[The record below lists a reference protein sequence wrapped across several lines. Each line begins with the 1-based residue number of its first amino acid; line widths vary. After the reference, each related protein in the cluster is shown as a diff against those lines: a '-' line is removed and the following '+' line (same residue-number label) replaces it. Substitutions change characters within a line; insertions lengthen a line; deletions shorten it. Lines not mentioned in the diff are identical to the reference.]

1 MESFVPQLPI
11 TDAVF
16 TEEIWVQKNPVMGDH
31 IRVKRMHG
39 IYTHHGIY
47 VSDNEVIHFTGTD
60 DDSIMDSSKN
70 RVISSDLNFFL
81 KGGDLEVKEYTDEEF
96 QDLYAP
102 EHQPQLPDAP
112 DPRVAYARSC
122 IGDGDYNVIFNNCE
136 HFANVCTLGR
146 FRSHQVERLFQ
157 NKESD
162 DMGILGSIGRWV
174 KGFFGG
180 SSSSGGSRSTSST
193 VYEPDKVRIA
203 EIEQNTKIRLATMER
218 ERQEL
223 MHKAQLEFL
232 QAHYDC
238 EEALVQ
244 AKVKGFAA
252 TAEMIVRM
260 QSKLTEIA
268 ETRMEI
274 IEKGSLPIVKD
285 IEKFYDELGDKVKA
299 DNDEYNMEKLPAL
312 LAILGKYEIDS
323 PAHKLYQKRIEEDM
337 RLQSEYYM
345 KQLDNIAIRQQQ
357 VIDGFIKSK
366 NSIIEQTGM
375 LTKELLA
382 SVQKQTLELSQG
394 GETSLKE
401 IQQKQQT
408 LLSGQKP
415 LALSEGKQV
424 GVKNK

>member
-81 KGGDLEVKEYTDEEF
+81 KGGELEVKEYTDEEF

-102 EHQPQLPDAP
+102 DQI
-112 DPRVAYARSC
+112 VAYARSC
-122 IGDGDYNVIFNNCE
+122 LGDGDYNVLFNNCE

-146 FRSHQVERLFQ
+146 FRSHQVERLLQ
-157 NKESD
+157 NKGVD
-162 DMGILGSIGRWV
+162 DMGFFGKIGGFF
-174 KGFFGG
+174 KGLFGG
-180 SSSSGGSRSTSST
+180 SSGGGSRSTSST

-252 TAEMIVRM
+252 TAEVIVRM

-268 ETRMEI
+268 ETRMAI
-274 IEKGSLPIVKD
+274 IEKGSLPIIKD
-285 IEKFYDELGDKVKA
+285 IEKFYDELGDKVQA
-299 DNDEYNMEKLPAL
+299 DKDKYNLEQLPKLLAL
-312 LAILGKYEIDS
+312 LGEYKVDS
-323 PAHKLYQKRIEEDM
+323 TEHKLYQKLIEEDM

-366 NSIIEQTGM
+366 NSIIEQTGL

-401 IQQKQQT
+401 IQQKQQA

-415 LALSEGKQV
+415 LALSEGKQNE
-424 GVKNK
+424 VKNK

>member
-1 MESFVPQLPI
+1 MESVVPQLPI
-11 TDAVF
+11 TNAVF
-16 TEEIWVQKNPVMGDH
+16 TEEIWVQKPPVMGDH
-31 IRVKRMHG
+31 IRVKRMGG

-81 KGGDLEVKEYTDEEF
+81 KGGELEVKEYTDEEF

-102 EHQPQLPDAP
+102 DQI
-112 DPRVAYARSC
+112 VAYARSC
-122 IGDGDYNVIFNNCE
+122 LGDGDYNVIFNNCE

-162 DMGILGSIGRWV
+162 DMGVFDTIGRFV
-174 KGFFGG
+174 KGLFGG

-244 AKVKGFAA
+244 AKVRGFVA

-268 ETRMEI
+268 ETRMAI
-274 IEKGSLPIVKD
+274 IEQGSLPIIKD
-285 IEKFYDELGDKVKA
+285 IEKFYEELGDKVKA
-299 DNDEYNMEKLPAL
+299 DKEKYNLEDLPKLLAL
-312 LAILGKYEIDS
+312 LGRYKVDS
-323 PAHKLYQKRIEEDM
+323 TEHKLYEKLIDEDM

-345 KQLDNIAIRQQQ
+345 KQLDNIAIRQKQ

-366 NSIIEQTGM
+366 NSIIEQTGL

-401 IQQKQQT
+401 IQQKQQA
-408 LLSGQKP
+408 LLAGQKP
-415 LALSEGKQV
+415 LALSEGKQDE
-424 GVKNK
+424 VKNK

>member
-1 MESFVPQLPI
+1 MESVVPQLPI

-81 KGGDLEVKEYTDEEF
+81 KGGELEVKEYTDEEF

-102 EHQPQLPDAP
+102 DQI
-112 DPRVAYARSC
+112 VAYARSC

-146 FRSHQVERLFQ
+146 FRSHQVERLLQ
-157 NKESD
+157 NKGVD
-162 DMGILGSIGRWV
+162 DMG
-174 KGFFGG
+174 FFGKIG
-180 SSSSGGSRSTSST
+180 GWFKGLFGGSSSGGSRSTSST

-244 AKVKGFAA
+244 AKVRGFAA

-268 ETRMEI
+268 ETRMAI
-274 IEKGSLPIVKD
+274 IEQGSLPIIKD
-285 IEKFYDELGDKVKA
+285 IEKFYEELGDKVKA
-299 DNDEYNMEKLPAL
+299 DKEKYNLEDLPKLLAL
-312 LAILGKYEIDS
+312 LGRYKVDS
-323 PAHKLYQKRIEEDM
+323 TEHKLYEKLIDEDM

-345 KQLDNIAIRQQQ
+345 KQLDNIAVRQKQ

-366 NSIIEQTGM
+366 NSIIEQTGL

-415 LALSEGKQV
+415 LALSEGKQNE
-424 GVKNK
+424 VKNK

>member
-1 MESFVPQLPI
+1 MESVVPQLPI

-81 KGGDLEVKEYTDEEF
+81 KGGELEVKEYTDEEF

-102 EHQPQLPDAP
+102 DQI
-112 DPRVAYARSC
+112 VAYARSC

-146 FRSHQVERLFQ
+146 FRSHQVERLLQ
-157 NKESD
+157 NKGVD
-162 DMGILGSIGRWV
+162 DMSIFGKIGGWF
-174 KGFFGG
+174 KGLFGG
-180 SSSSGGSRSTSST
+180 SSSGGSRSTSST

-244 AKVKGFAA
+244 AKVRGFAA

-299 DNDEYNMEKLPAL
+299 DKDKYNLEQLPKLLAL
-312 LAILGKYEIDS
+312 LGEYKVDS
-323 PAHKLYQKRIEEDM
+323 TEHKLYEKLIEEDM

-366 NSIIEQTGM
+366 NSIIEQTGL

-401 IQQKQQT
+401 IQQKQQA

-415 LALSEGKQV
+415 LALSEGKQDE
-424 GVKNK
+424 VKNK

>member
-81 KGGDLEVKEYTDEEF
+81 KGGELEVKEYTDEEF

-102 EHQPQLPDAP
+102 DQI
-112 DPRVAYARSC
+112 VAYARSC
-122 IGDGDYNVIFNNCE
+122 LGDGDYNVLFNNCE

-146 FRSHQVERLFQ
+146 FRSHQVERLLQ
-157 NKESD
+157 NKEVD
-162 DMGILGSIGRWV
+162 DMGFWGTVGGWI
-174 KGFFGG
+174 KGLFGG
-180 SSSSGGSRSTSST
+180 SSSGGSRSTSST

-223 MHKAQLEFL
+223 MYKAQLEFL

-252 TAEMIVRM
+252 TAEVIVRM

-268 ETRMEI
+268 ETRMAI
-274 IEKGSLPIVKD
+274 IEKGSLPIIKD
-285 IEKFYDELGDKVKA
+285 IEKFYNELGDKVQA
-299 DNDEYNMEKLPAL
+299 DKDKYNLEQLPKLLAL
-312 LAILGKYEIDS
+312 LGEYKVYSTE
-323 PAHKLYQKRIEEDM
+323 HKLYQKLIEEDM

-366 NSIIEQTGM
+366 NSIIEQTGL

-382 SVQKQTLELSQG
+382 IVQKQTLELSQG

-401 IQQKQQT
+401 IQQKQQA

-415 LALSEGKQV
+415 LALSEGKQNE
-424 GVKNK
+424 VKNK

>member
-1 MESFVPQLPI
+1 
-11 TDAVF
+11 
-16 TEEIWVQKNPVMGDH
+16 MG
-31 IRVKRMHG
+31 
-39 IYTHHGIY
+39 
-47 VSDNEVIHFTGTD
+47 
-60 DDSIMDSSKN
+60 
-70 RVISSDLNFFL
+70 FF
-81 KGGDLEVKEYTDEEF
+81 
-96 QDLYAP
+96 
-102 EHQPQLPDAP
+102 
-112 DPRVAYARSC
+112 
-122 IGDGDYNVIFNNCE
+122 
-136 HFANVCTLGR
+136 
-146 FRSHQVERLFQ
+146 
-157 NKESD
+157 
-162 DMGILGSIGRWV
+162 GSIGRFV
-174 KGFFGG
+174 KGLFGG

-223 MHKAQLEFL
+223 MHKAQMEFL

-268 ETRMEI
+268 ETRMAI
-274 IEKGSLPIVKD
+274 IEQGSLPIIKD
-285 IEKFYDELGDKVKA
+285 IEKFYEELGDKVKA
-299 DNDEYNMEKLPAL
+299 DKEKYNLEDLPKLLAL
-312 LAILGKYEIDS
+312 LGRYKVDS
-323 PAHKLYQKRIEEDM
+323 TEHKLYEKLIDEDM

-366 NSIIEQTGM
+366 NSIIEQTGL

-408 LLSGQKP
+408 LLSGQQP

-424 GVKNK
+424 EVKNK

>member
-81 KGGDLEVKEYTDEEF
+81 KGGELEVKEYTDEEF

-102 EHQPQLPDAP
+102 DQI
-112 DPRVAYARSC
+112 VAYARSC

-157 NKESD
+157 NKGVD
-162 DMGILGSIGRWV
+162 DMGFFGSIGRFV
-174 KGFFGG
+174 KGLFGG

-223 MHKAQLEFL
+223 MHKVQLEFL

-238 EEALVQ
+238 EETLVQ

-285 IEKFYDELGDKVKA
+285 IEKFYDELGDKVNA
-299 DNDEYNMEKLPAL
+299 DKDKYNLEQLPKLLAL
-312 LAILGKYEIDS
+312 LGEYKVDS
-323 PAHKLYQKRIEEDM
+323 TEHKLYQKLIEEDM

-408 LLSGQKP
+408 FLSGQKP
-415 LALSEGKQV
+415 LALSEGKQDE
-424 GVKNK
+424 VKNK

>member
-31 IRVKRMHG
+31 IRVKRMGG

-81 KGGDLEVKEYTDEEF
+81 KGGELEVKEYTDEEF

-102 EHQPQLPDAP
+102 DQI
-112 DPRVAYARSC
+112 VAYARSC

-146 FRSHQVERLFQ
+146 FRSHQVERLLQ
-157 NKESD
+157 NKGVD
-162 DMGILGSIGRWV
+162 DMSIFGKIGGWI

-180 SSSSGGSRSTSST
+180 GSSSAGSRSTSST

-299 DNDEYNMEKLPAL
+299 DNEEYNMEKLPAL
-312 LAILGKYEIDS
+312 LAILEKYEIDS
-323 PAHKLYQKRIEEDM
+323 PAHKLYQKRIEDDM

-345 KQLDNIAIRQQQ
+345 K
-357 VIDGFIKSK
+357 
-366 NSIIEQTGM
+366 
-375 LTKELLA
+375 
-382 SVQKQTLELSQG
+382 
-394 GETSLKE
+394 
-401 IQQKQQT
+401 
-408 LLSGQKP
+408 
-415 LALSEGKQV
+415 
-424 GVKNK
+424 

>member
-1 MESFVPQLPI
+1 MESIVPQMPI

-81 KGGDLEVKEYTDEEF
+81 KGGELEVKEYTDEEF

-102 EHQPQLPDAP
+102 DQI
-112 DPRVAYARSC
+112 VAYARSC

-146 FRSHQVERLFQ
+146 FRSHQVERLLQ
-157 NKESD
+157 NKGVD
-162 DMGILGSIGRWV
+162 DMG
-174 KGFFGG
+174 FFGKIG
-180 SSSSGGSRSTSST
+180 GWFKGLFGGSSSGGSRSTSST

-223 MHKAQLEFL
+223 MHKAQMEFL

-252 TAEMIVRM
+252 TAEMIIRM

-285 IEKFYDELGDKVKA
+285 IEKFYEELGDKVKA
-299 DNDEYNMEKLPAL
+299 DKDKYNLEQLPKLLAL
-312 LAILGKYEIDS
+312 LGEYKVDS
-323 PAHKLYQKRIEEDM
+323 TEHKLYQKLIEEDM

-366 NSIIEQTGM
+366 NSIIEQTGL

-401 IQQKQQT
+401 IQQKQQA

-415 LALSEGKQV
+415 LALSEGKQDE
-424 GVKNK
+424 VKNK

>member
-1 MESFVPQLPI
+1 MESIVSQLPI
-11 TDAVF
+11 IDAVF
-16 TEEIWVQKNPVMGDH
+16 TEEIWEQKPPVMGDH

-39 IYTHHGIY
+39 LYTHHGIY

-60 DDSIMDSSKN
+60 DDNIMDSSKN
-70 RVISSDLNFFL
+70 MVISSDLNFFL
-81 KGGDLEVKEYTDEEF
+81 KYGELEVKEYTDEEF

-102 EHQPQLPDAP
+102 DQI
-112 DPRVAYARSC
+112 VAYARSC
-122 IGDGDYNVIFNNCE
+122 LGDDGYNLIFNNCE

-146 FRSHQVERLFQ
+146 FRSHQVERLLQ
-157 NKESD
+157 NKGVD
-162 DMGILGSIGRWV
+162 YMGIFSTIGGFI
-174 KGFFGG
+174 KGIFGG
-180 SSSSGGSRSTSST
+180 SSSGASRSTSST

-203 EIEQNTKIRLATMER
+203 EIEKNTKIRLATMER

-223 MHKAQLEFL
+223 MHKAQIEFL

-268 ETRMEI
+268 ETRMAI
-274 IEKGSLPIVKD
+274 IEKGSLSIVKD
-285 IEKFYDELGDKVKA
+285 IENFYDELGDKVKA
-299 DNDEYNMEKLPAL
+299 DNYEYNIEKLPAL
-312 LAILGKYEIDS
+312 LAILEKYEIDS

-337 RLQSEYYM
+337 RVQGEYYM
-345 KQLDNIAIRQQQ
+345 KQLDNIAMRQQQ
-357 VIDGFIKSK
+357 VIDGFIKNK
-366 NSIIEQTGM
+366 NNIIEQTDL

-382 SVQKQTLELSQG
+382 SVQKQVLELGQG

-401 IQQKQQT
+401 IQQEQQV
-408 LLSGQKP
+408 LLSGRKQ
-415 LALSEGKQV
+415 LALKDGKLSE
-424 GVKNK
+424 VKN

>member
-81 KGGDLEVKEYTDEEF
+81 KGGELEVKKYTDEEF

-102 EHQPQLPDAP
+102 DQI
-112 DPRVAYARSC
+112 VAYARSC
-122 IGDGDYNVIFNNCE
+122 LGDGDYNVLFNNCE

-146 FRSHQVERLFQ
+146 FRSHQVERLLQ
-157 NKESD
+157 NKGVD
-162 DMGILGSIGRWV
+162 DMGFFGKIGGFF
-174 KGFFGG
+174 KGLFGG
-180 SSSSGGSRSTSST
+180 SSGGGSRSTSST

-223 MHKAQLEFL
+223 MYKAQLEFL

-252 TAEMIVRM
+252 TAEVIVRM

-268 ETRMEI
+268 ETRMAI
-274 IEKGSLPIVKD
+274 IEKGSLPIIKD
-285 IEKFYDELGDKVKA
+285 IEKFYDELGDKVQA
-299 DNDEYNMEKLPAL
+299 DKDKYNLEQLPKLLAL
-312 LAILGKYEIDS
+312 LGEYKVDS
-323 PAHKLYQKRIEEDM
+323 TEHKLYQKLIEEDM

-366 NSIIEQTGM
+366 NSIIEQTGL

-401 IQQKQQT
+401 IQQKQQA

-415 LALSEGKQV
+415 LALSEGKQNE
-424 GVKNK
+424 VKNK

>member
-1 MESFVPQLPI
+1 MESVVLQLPI

-16 TEEIWVQKNPVMGDH
+16 TEEFWVQKNPVMGDH
-31 IRVKRMHG
+31 LRVKRMGG
-39 IYTHHGIY
+39 IYTHHDIY

-81 KGGDLEVKEYTDEEF
+81 KGGELEVKEYTDEEF

-102 EHQPQLPDAP
+102 DQI
-112 DPRVAYARSC
+112 VAYARSC
-122 IGDGDYNVIFNNCE
+122 LGDGDYNVIFNNCE

-162 DMGILGSIGRWV
+162 DMGILGSIGKWV

-232 QAHYDC
+232 QAQHDC
-238 EEALVQ
+238 DEALVQ

-299 DNDEYNMEKLPAL
+299 DKDKYNLEQLPKLLAL
-312 LAILGKYEIDS
+312 LGEYKVDS
-323 PAHKLYQKRIEEDM
+323 TEHKLYQKLIEEDM

-408 LLSGQKP
+408 LLSGQQP
-415 LALSEGKQV
+415 LALSEGKQDE
-424 GVKNK
+424 VKNK

>member
-1 MESFVPQLPI
+1 MESIVSQLPI
-11 TDAVF
+11 IDAVF
-16 TEEIWVQKNPVMGDH
+16 TEEIWEQKPPVMGDH

-39 IYTHHGIY
+39 LYTHHGIY

-70 RVISSDLNFFL
+70 MVISSDLNFFL
-81 KGGDLEVKEYTDEEF
+81 KGGELEVKEYTDEEF

-102 EHQPQLPDAP
+102 DQI
-112 DPRVAYARSC
+112 VAYARSC
-122 IGDGDYNVIFNNCE
+122 LGDDGYNLIFNNCE

-146 FRSHQVERLFQ
+146 FRSHQVERLLQ
-157 NKESD
+157 NKGVD
-162 DMGILGSIGRWV
+162 YMGIFSTIGGFI
-174 KGFFGG
+174 KGIFGG
-180 SSSSGGSRSTSST
+180 SSSGASRSTSST

-203 EIEQNTKIRLATMER
+203 EIEKNTKIRLATMKR

-223 MHKAQLEFL
+223 MHKAQIEFL

-268 ETRMEI
+268 ETRMAI
-274 IEKGSLPIVKD
+274 IEKGSLSIVKD
-285 IEKFYDELGDKVKA
+285 IENFYDELGDKVKA
-299 DNDEYNMEKLPAL
+299 DNYEYNIEKLPAL
-312 LAILGKYEIDS
+312 LAILEKYEIDS

-337 RLQSEYYM
+337 RVQGEYYM
-345 KQLDNIAIRQQQ
+345 KQLDNIAMRQQQ
-357 VIDGFIKSK
+357 VIDGFINNK
-366 NSIIEQTGM
+366 NNIIEQTGL

-382 SVQKQTLELSQG
+382 SVQKQALELGQG
-394 GETSLKE
+394 RVTSLKE
-401 IQQKQQT
+401 IQQEQQV

-415 LALSEGKQV
+415 LALSVVCAG
-424 GVKNK
+424 G

>member
-1 MESFVPQLPI
+1 MESVVPQLPI

-81 KGGDLEVKEYTDEEF
+81 KGGELEVKEYTDEEF

-102 EHQPQLPDAP
+102 DQI
-112 DPRVAYARSC
+112 VAYARSC
-122 IGDGDYNVIFNNCE
+122 LGDGDYNVLFNNCE

-146 FRSHQVERLFQ
+146 FRSHQVERLLQ
-157 NKESD
+157 NKGVD
-162 DMGILGSIGRWV
+162 DMGFWGTVGGFF
-174 KGFFGG
+174 KGLFGG

-244 AKVKGFAA
+244 AKVRGFAA

-268 ETRMEI
+268 ETRMAI
-274 IEKGSLPIVKD
+274 IEQGSLPIIKD
-285 IEKFYDELGDKVKA
+285 IEKFYEELGDKVKA
-299 DNDEYNMEKLPAL
+299 DKEKYNLEDLPKLLAL
-312 LAILGKYEIDS
+312 LGRYKVDS
-323 PAHKLYQKRIEEDM
+323 TEHKLYEKLIDEDM

-366 NSIIEQTGM
+366 NSIIEQTGL

-424 GVKNK
+424 EVKNK

>member
-1 MESFVPQLPI
+1 MESIVSQLPI
-11 TDAVF
+11 IDAVF
-16 TEEIWVQKNPVMGDH
+16 TEEIWEQKPPVMGDH

-60 DDSIMDSSKN
+60 DDNIMDSSKN
-70 RVISSDLNFFL
+70 MVISSDLNFFL
-81 KGGDLEVKEYTDEEF
+81 KGGELEVKEYTDEEF

-102 EHQPQLPDAP
+102 DQI
-112 DPRVAYARSC
+112 VTYARSC
-122 IGDGDYNVIFNNCE
+122 LGDDGYNLIFNNCE

-146 FRSHQVERLFQ
+146 FRSHQVERLLQ
-157 NKESD
+157 NKGVD
-162 DMGILGSIGRWV
+162 YMGIFSAIGGFI
-174 KGFFGG
+174 KGIFGG
-180 SSSSGGSRSTSST
+180 SSSGASRSTSST

-203 EIEQNTKIRLATMER
+203 EIENNTKIRLATMER

-223 MHKAQLEFL
+223 IHKAQLESL
-232 QAHYDC
+232 QVQYDC

-252 TAEMIVRM
+252 IAEMIVRM

-268 ETRMEI
+268 ETRMAI

-285 IEKFYDELGDKVKA
+285 IENFYDELGDKVKA
-299 DNDEYNMEKLPAL
+299 DNYEYNIEKLPAL
-312 LAILGKYEIDS
+312 LAILEKYEIDS

-337 RLQSEYYM
+337 RVQGEYYM
-345 KQLDNIAIRQQQ
+345 KQLDNIAMRQQQ
-357 VIDGFIKSK
+357 VIDGFIKNK
-366 NSIIEQTGM
+366 NNIMEQTGL

-382 SVQKQTLELSQG
+382 SVQKQALELGQG

-401 IQQKQQT
+401 IQQEKQV
-408 LLSGQKP
+408 LLSGRKP
-415 LALSEGKQV
+415 LALKEGKPSE
-424 GVKNK
+424 VKN

>member
-1 MESFVPQLPI
+1 MESVVPQLPI

-81 KGGDLEVKEYTDEEF
+81 KGGELEVKEYTDEEF

-102 EHQPQLPDAP
+102 DQI
-112 DPRVAYARSC
+112 VAYARSC
-122 IGDGDYNVIFNNCE
+122 LGDGDYNVLFNNCE

-146 FRSHQVERLFQ
+146 FRSHQVERLLQ
-157 NKESD
+157 NKGGD
-162 DMGILGSIGRWV
+162 DMGFFGKIGGFF
-174 KGFFGG
+174 KGLFGG
-180 SSSSGGSRSTSST
+180 SSGGGSRSTSST

-223 MHKAQLEFL
+223 MYKAQLEFL

-252 TAEMIVRM
+252 TAEVIVRM
-260 QSKLTEIA
+260 QSKMTEIA
-268 ETRMEI
+268 ETRMAI
-274 IEKGSLPIVKD
+274 IEKGSLPIIKD
-285 IEKFYDELGDKVKA
+285 IEKFYDELGDKVQA
-299 DNDEYNMEKLPAL
+299 DKDKYNLEQLPKLLAL
-312 LAILGKYEIDS
+312 LGEYKVDS
-323 PAHKLYQKRIEEDM
+323 TEHKLYQKLIEEDM

-366 NSIIEQTGM
+366 NSIIEQTGL

-401 IQQKQQT
+401 IQQKQQA
-408 LLSGQKP
+408 LLSDQKP
-415 LALSEGKQV
+415 LALSEGKQNE
-424 GVKNK
+424 VKNK

>member
-1 MESFVPQLPI
+1 MESIVPQLPI

-81 KGGDLEVKEYTDEEF
+81 KGGELEVKEYTDEEF

-102 EHQPQLPDAP
+102 GQI
-112 DPRVAYARSC
+112 VAYARSC
-122 IGDGDYNVIFNNCE
+122 IGDGDYNVVFNNCE

-146 FRSHQVERLFQ
+146 FRSHQVERLLK
-157 NKESD
+157 NKGVD
-162 DMGILGSIGRWV
+162 DMGFWGTVGGFF
-174 KGFFGG
+174 KGLFGG

-268 ETRMEI
+268 ETRMAI

-299 DNDEYNMEKLPAL
+299 DKDKYNLEQLPKLLAL
-312 LAILGKYEIDS
+312 LGEYKVDS
-323 PAHKLYQKRIEEDM
+323 TEHKLYQKLIEEDM

-415 LALSEGKQV
+415 LALSEGKQDE
-424 GVKNK
+424 VKNK

>member
-81 KGGDLEVKEYTDEEF
+81 KGGELEVKEYTDEEF

-102 EHQPQLPDAP
+102 DQI
-112 DPRVAYARSC
+112 VAYARSC
-122 IGDGDYNVIFNNCE
+122 LGDGDYNVLFNNCE

-162 DMGILGSIGRWV
+162 DMGVFDTIGRFV
-174 KGFFGG
+174 KGLFGG

-218 ERQEL
+218 ERLEL
-223 MHKAQLEFL
+223 MNKAKLEFL
-232 QAHYDC
+232 QAQHDC
-238 EEALVQ
+238 DEALVQ

-252 TAEMIVRM
+252 TAEIIIRM

-268 ETRMEI
+268 ENRMAI

-285 IEKFYDELGDKVKA
+285 IEKFYEELGDKVQA
-299 DNDEYNMEKLPAL
+299 DKDKYNLEQLPKLLAL
-312 LAILGKYEIDS
+312 LGEYKVDS
-323 PAHKLYQKRIEEDM
+323 TEYKLYQKLIEEDM

-345 KQLDNIAIRQQQ
+345 KQLENIAVRQQQ

-382 SVQKQTLELSQG
+382 SVQNQVLELGQD

-401 IQQKQQT
+401 IQQKQQA

-415 LALSEGKQV
+415 LALSEGKQDE
-424 GVKNK
+424 VKNK

>member
-1 MESFVPQLPI
+1 MESVVPQLPI

-81 KGGDLEVKEYTDEEF
+81 KGGELEVKEYTDEEF

-102 EHQPQLPDAP
+102 DQI
-112 DPRVAYARSC
+112 VVYARSC
-122 IGDGDYNVIFNNCE
+122 LGDGDYNVIFNNCE

-146 FRSHQVERLFQ
+146 FRSHQVERLLQ
-157 NKESD
+157 NKGVD
-162 DMGILGSIGRWV
+162 DMG
-174 KGFFGG
+174 FFGKIG
-180 SSSSGGSRSTSST
+180 GWFKGLFGGSSSGGSRSTSST

-268 ETRMEI
+268 ETRMAI
-274 IEKGSLPIVKD
+274 IEQGSLPIIKD
-285 IEKFYDELGDKVKA
+285 IEKFYDELGDKVQA
-299 DNDEYNMEKLPAL
+299 DKDKYNLEQLPKLLAL
-312 LAILGKYEIDS
+312 LGRYKVDS
-323 PAHKLYQKRIEEDM
+323 TEHKLYEKLIDEDI
-337 RLQSEYYM
+337 RLQSEYYI

-382 SVQKQTLELSQG
+382 SVQKQMLELSQG

-401 IQQKQQT
+401 IQQKQQA

-415 LALSEGKQV
+415 LALSEGKQDE
-424 GVKNK
+424 VKNK

>member
-1 MESFVPQLPI
+1 MESVVPQLPI

-31 IRVKRMHG
+31 IRVKRMGG
-39 IYTHHGIY
+39 IYMHHGIY

-81 KGGDLEVKEYTDEEF
+81 KGGELEVKEYTDEEF

-102 EHQPQLPDAP
+102 DQI
-112 DPRVAYARSC
+112 VAYARSC

-146 FRSHQVERLFQ
+146 FRSHQVERLLQ
-157 NKESD
+157 NKGVD
-162 DMGILGSIGRWV
+162 DMGFWGTVGGFF
-174 KGFFGG
+174 KGLFGG

-244 AKVKGFAA
+244 AKVRGFAA

-268 ETRMEI
+268 ETRMAI
-274 IEKGSLPIVKD
+274 IEQGSLPIIKD
-285 IEKFYDELGDKVKA
+285 IEKFYEELGDKVKA
-299 DNDEYNMEKLPAL
+299 DKDKYNLEQLPKLLAL
-312 LAILGKYEIDS
+312 LGEYKVDS
-323 PAHKLYQKRIEEDM
+323 TEHKLYQKLIEEDM

-394 GETSLKE
+394 VETSLKE

-408 LLSGQKP
+408 LLSGKKP
-415 LALSEGKQV
+415 LALSEGKQDE
-424 GVKNK
+424 VKNK

>member
-1 MESFVPQLPI
+1 MESIVPQLPI

-81 KGGDLEVKEYTDEEF
+81 KGGELEVKEYTDEEF

-102 EHQPQLPDAP
+102 DQI
-112 DPRVAYARSC
+112 VAYARSC
-122 IGDGDYNVIFNNCE
+122 LGDGDYNVLFNNCE

-146 FRSHQVERLFQ
+146 FRSHQVERLLR
-157 NKESD
+157 NKEVD
-162 DMGILGSIGRWV
+162 DMGFWGTVGGWI
-174 KGFFGG
+174 KGLFGG
-180 SSSSGGSRSTSST
+180 SSGGGSRSTSST

-252 TAEMIVRM
+252 TAEVIVRM

-268 ETRMEI
+268 ETRMAI
-274 IEKGSLPIVKD
+274 IEKGSLPIIKD
-285 IEKFYDELGDKVKA
+285 IEKFYDELGDKVQA
-299 DNDEYNMEKLPAL
+299 DKDKYNLEQLPKLLAL
-312 LAILGKYEIDS
+312 LGEYKVDS
-323 PAHKLYQKRIEEDM
+323 TEHKLYQKLIEEDM

-366 NSIIEQTGM
+366 NSIIEQTGL

-401 IQQKQQT
+401 IQQKQQA

-415 LALSEGKQV
+415 LALSEGKQNE
-424 GVKNK
+424 VKNK

>member
-1 MESFVPQLPI
+1 MESIVSQLPI
-11 TDAVF
+11 IDAVF
-16 TEEIWVQKNPVMGDH
+16 TEEIWEQKPPVMGDH

-39 IYTHHGIY
+39 LYTHHGIY

-60 DDSIMDSSKN
+60 DDNIMDSSKN
-70 RVISSDLNFFL
+70 MVISSDLNFFL
-81 KGGDLEVKEYTDEEF
+81 KDGELEVKEYTDEEF

-102 EHQPQLPDAP
+102 DQI
-112 DPRVAYARSC
+112 VAYARSC
-122 IGDGDYNVIFNNCE
+122 LGDDGYNLIFNNCE

-146 FRSHQVERLFQ
+146 FRSHQVERLLQ
-157 NKESD
+157 NKGVD
-162 DMGILGSIGRWV
+162 YMGIFSTIGGFI
-174 KGFFGG
+174 KGIFGG
-180 SSSSGGSRSTSST
+180 SSSGASRSTSST

-203 EIEQNTKIRLATMER
+203 EIEKNTKIRLATMER

-223 MHKAQLEFL
+223 MHKAQIEFL

-268 ETRMEI
+268 ETRMAI
-274 IEKGSLPIVKD
+274 IEKGSLSIVKD
-285 IEKFYDELGDKVKA
+285 IENFYDELGDKVKA
-299 DNDEYNMEKLPAL
+299 DNYEYNIEKLPAL
-312 LAILGKYEIDS
+312 LAILEKYEIDS

-337 RLQSEYYM
+337 RVQGEYYM
-345 KQLDNIAIRQQQ
+345 KQLDNIAMRQQQ
-357 VIDGFIKSK
+357 VIDGFIKNK
-366 NSIIEQTGM
+366 NNIIEQTDL

-382 SVQKQTLELSQG
+382 SVQKQVLELGQG

-401 IQQKQQT
+401 IQQEQQV
-408 LLSGQKP
+408 LLSGRKQ
-415 LALSEGKQV
+415 LALKEGKPSE
-424 GVKNK
+424 VKN

>member
-1 MESFVPQLPI
+1 MESVVPQLPI

-70 RVISSDLNFFL
+70 RVISSDLSFFL
-81 KGGDLEVKEYTDEEF
+81 KGGELEVKEYTDEEF

-102 EHQPQLPDAP
+102 DQI
-112 DPRVAYARSC
+112 VAYARSC

-180 SSSSGGSRSTSST
+180 ISSSGGSRSTSST

-244 AKVKGFAA
+244 AKVRGFVA

-268 ETRMEI
+268 ETRMAI
-274 IEKGSLPIVKD
+274 IEQGSLPIIKD
-285 IEKFYDELGDKVKA
+285 IEKFYEELGDKVKA
-299 DNDEYNMEKLPAL
+299 DKEKYNLEDLPKLLAL
-312 LAILGKYEIDS
+312 LGRYKVDS
-323 PAHKLYQKRIEEDM
+323 TEHKLYEKLIDEDM

-345 KQLDNIAIRQQQ
+345 KQLDNIAIRQKQ

-366 NSIIEQTGM
+366 NSIIEQTGL

-415 LALSEGKQV
+415 LALSEGKQDE
-424 GVKNK
+424 VKKK

>member
-1 MESFVPQLPI
+1 MESIVSQLPI
-11 TDAVF
+11 IDAVF
-16 TEEIWVQKNPVMGDH
+16 TEEIWEQKPPVMGDH

-39 IYTHHGIY
+39 LYTHHGIY

-60 DDSIMDSSKN
+60 DDNIMDSSKN
-70 RVISSDLNFFL
+70 MVISSDLNFFL
-81 KGGDLEVKEYTDEEF
+81 KDGELEVKEYTDEEF

-102 EHQPQLPDAP
+102 DQI
-112 DPRVAYARSC
+112 VAYARSC
-122 IGDGDYNVIFNNCE
+122 LGDDGYNLIFNNCE

-146 FRSHQVERLFQ
+146 FRSHQVERLLQ
-157 NKESD
+157 NKGVD
-162 DMGILGSIGRWV
+162 YMGIFSTIGGFI
-174 KGFFGG
+174 KGIFGG
-180 SSSSGGSRSTSST
+180 SSSGASRSTSST

-203 EIEQNTKIRLATMER
+203 EIEKNTKIRLATMER

-223 MHKAQLEFL
+223 MHKAQIEFL

-268 ETRMEI
+268 ETRMAI
-274 IEKGSLPIVKD
+274 IEKGSLSIVKD
-285 IEKFYDELGDKVKA
+285 IENFYDELGDKVKA
-299 DNDEYNMEKLPAL
+299 DNYEYNIEKLPAL
-312 LAILGKYEIDS
+312 LAILEKYEIDS

-337 RLQSEYYM
+337 RVQGEYYM

-357 VIDGFIKSK
+357 VIDGFINNK
-366 NSIIEQTGM
+366 NSIIEQTGL

-382 SVQKQTLELSQG
+382 SVQKQALELGQG
-394 GETSLKE
+394 RVTSLKE
-401 IQQKQQT
+401 IQQEQQV

-415 LALSEGKQV
+415 LALNEGKSSE
-424 GVKNK
+424 VKN

>member
-1 MESFVPQLPI
+1 MESVVPQLPI

-31 IRVKRMHG
+31 IRVKRMGG
-39 IYTHHGIY
+39 IYKHHGIY
-47 VSDNEVIHFTGTD
+47 VSDNEVIHFTGID

-81 KGGDLEVKEYTDEEF
+81 KGGELEVKEYTDEEF

-102 EHQPQLPDAP
+102 DQI
-112 DPRVAYARSC
+112 VAYARSC

-146 FRSHQVERLFQ
+146 FRSYQVERLLQ
-157 NKESD
+157 NKGVD
-162 DMGILGSIGRWV
+162 DMGILGSIGGFF
-174 KGFFGG
+174 KGLFGG
-180 SSSSGGSRSTSST
+180 SSGSGGSRSTSST

-223 MHKAQLEFL
+223 IHKAQMEFL

-268 ETRMEI
+268 ETRMAI
-274 IEKGSLPIVKD
+274 IEKGSMPIIKD
-285 IEKFYDELGDKVKA
+285 IEKFYEELGDKVQA
-299 DNDEYNMEKLPAL
+299 DKDKYNLEQLPKLLAL
-312 LAILGKYEIDS
+312 LGEYKVDS
-323 PAHKLYQKRIEEDM
+323 TEHKLYQKLIEEDM

-345 KQLDNIAIRQQQ
+345 KQLDNIAVRQQQ

-382 SVQKQTLELSQG
+382 SVQNQVLELGQG
-394 GETSLKE
+394 GETSVKE

-424 GVKNK
+424 EVKNK

>member
-1 MESFVPQLPI
+1 MESIVPQLPI

-31 IRVKRMHG
+31 IRVKRMGG
-39 IYTHHGIY
+39 IYKHHGIY
-47 VSDNEVIHFTGTD
+47 VSDNEVIHFTGID

-81 KGGDLEVKEYTDEEF
+81 KGGELEVKEYTDEEF

-102 EHQPQLPDAP
+102 DQI
-112 DPRVAYARSC
+112 VAYARSC

-146 FRSHQVERLFQ
+146 FRSYQVERLLQ
-157 NKESD
+157 NKGVD
-162 DMGILGSIGRWV
+162 DMGILGSIGGFF
-174 KGFFGG
+174 KGLFGG
-180 SSSSGGSRSTSST
+180 SSGSGGSRSTSST

-268 ETRMEI
+268 EKRMDI
-274 IEKGSLPIVKD
+274 IEKGSMPIIKD
-285 IEKFYDELGDKVKA
+285 IEKVYEELGDKVQA
-299 DNDEYNMEKLPAL
+299 DKDKYNLEQLPKLLAL
-312 LAILGKYEIDS
+312 LGEYKVDS
-323 PAHKLYQKRIEEDM
+323 TEHKLYQKLIEEDM

-345 KQLDNIAIRQQQ
+345 KQLENIAVRQQQ

-415 LALSEGKQV
+415 LALSEGKQDE
-424 GVKNK
+424 VKNK

>member
-1 MESFVPQLPI
+1 MESIVPQLPI

-81 KGGDLEVKEYTDEEF
+81 KGGELEVKEYTDEEF

-102 EHQPQLPDAP
+102 DQI
-112 DPRVAYARSC
+112 VAYARSC

-146 FRSHQVERLFQ
+146 FRSHQVERLLQ
-157 NKESD
+157 NKGVD
-162 DMGILGSIGRWV
+162 DMSIFGKIGGWF
-174 KGFFGG
+174 KGLFGG
-180 SSSSGGSRSTSST
+180 SSSSGSSRSTSST

-244 AKVKGFAA
+244 AKVRGFVA
-252 TAEMIVRM
+252 TAEMLVRM

-268 ETRMEI
+268 ETRMAI
-274 IEKGSLPIVKD
+274 IEQGSLPIVKD
-285 IEKFYDELGDKVKA
+285 IEKFYDELVDKVQA
-299 DNDEYNMEKLPAL
+299 DKDKYNLEQLPKLLAL
-312 LAILGKYEIDS
+312 LGRYKVDS
-323 PAHKLYQKRIEEDM
+323 TEHKLYEKLIDEDI

-345 KQLDNIAIRQQQ
+345 KQLDNIAVRQKQ

-366 NSIIEQTGM
+366 NSIIEQTGL

-401 IQQKQQT
+401 IQQKQQA

-415 LALSEGKQV
+415 LALSEGKQDE
-424 GVKNK
+424 VKNK